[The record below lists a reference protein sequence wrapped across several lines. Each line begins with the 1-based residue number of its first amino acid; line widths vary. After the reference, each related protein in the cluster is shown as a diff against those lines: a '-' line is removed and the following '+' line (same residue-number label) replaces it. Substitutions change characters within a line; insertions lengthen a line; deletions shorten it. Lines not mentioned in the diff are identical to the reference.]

1 MTIKVGV
8 HNYYDIQSFSNPMPT
23 RSKLKLHQT
32 FFFLTSSKHM
42 YWLSM
47 CDENRIQ
54 RVNQPNTW
62 FRLYETKILSSPP
75 RDTHLQAA
83 TLTAPVPVQG
93 AKILQARI

>member
-42 YWLSM
+42 YW
-47 CDENRIQ
+47 
-54 RVNQPNTW
+54 P
-62 FRLYETKILSSPP
+62 
-75 RDTHLQAA
+75 
-83 TLTAPVPVQG
+83 
-93 AKILQARI
+93 